1 MRICSETGETMREG
15 WYLCDD
21 IYLKYQKDVD
31 NYLLEWSSQ
40 DGLDNLDISWLRDYY
55 WESEM
60 YYWTTFYD
68 E

>member
-1 MRICSETGETMREG
+1 MRICSETGETMQEG
-15 WYLCDD
+15 WVLCDD